1 MIFTTANDMNR
12 QTLQDL
18 VQQRDALKQR
28 LDAINND
35 YRRGLEADF
44 EEQAVQLANA
54 DVLNEI
60 ARVTAIELANIER
73 QLILLQ
79 RAHESEED

>member
-1 MIFTTANDMNR
+1 MNR

-60 ARVTAIELANIER
+60 ARVTAIELTNIER
-73 QLILLQ
+73 QLTLLQ
-79 RAHESEED
+79 REHESKEN